1 MVNATQ
7 HPRSRLTPQVTD
19 ALIAAA
25 LLLFSFLDFLGRP
38 LLFSNSGPR
47 PGGASKPPPA
57 ENNPFAPQHHA
68 TPLSY
73 LLVIAAFAPLAL
85 RRRFPMT
92 VLVVTTVAAAIYQA
106 FPNPP
111 SLIVLGPLI
120 AVYTVGAEGDRKTL
134 LISAAVVAAV
144 LIGSGAIS
152 SGVTT
157 LWADSVRVVA
167 IVGVAAAIG
176 DASRTQKAYLAAVEL
191 RANEA
196 ERTRE
201 EEARRRVDEERL
213 RIARELHD
221 VVAHSLSVIAVQSG
235 AAAQVVESDPAQ
247 ALRSLDAIR
256 LTSREAL
263 DELRSMLG
271 VLRAEGDTDAP
282 RAPVPGLARVRDLGE
297 PLRAAG
303 FDVEMLLE
311 GPTSNLPALVDA
323 SAYRLV
329 QEALTNVVRHAG
341 PCRVAVTIRREVRSL
356 DVRVEDDG
364 RGTDAP
370 SAGGHGLAGMR
381 ERVTALGGTFEAG
394 PRPGGGFAVHA
405 HLPLSERGGVS

>member
-7 HPRSRLTPQVTD
+7 HARSRLTPQVTD
-19 ALIAAA
+19 ALVAAG
-25 LLLFSFLDFLGRP
+25 LLLFSFLDLIGRP

-47 PGGASKPPPA
+47 PHGVSTPPPA
-57 ENNPFAPQHHA
+57 ENNPFAPLHHA

-92 VLVVTTVAAAIYQA
+92 VLAVTTVAVAIYQA

-120 AVYTVGAEGDRKTL
+120 AVYTVGAERDRRTL
-134 LISAAVVAAV
+134 LVSAAVVAAV

-152 SGVTT
+152 SGVGT
-157 LWADSVRVVA
+157 LWADSVRIVA

-235 AAAQVVESDPAQ
+235 AAAQVVRSDPAQ

-282 RAPVPGLARVRDLGE
+282 RSPVPGLARVRDLAE

-311 GPTSNLPALVDA
+311 GPTSDLPALVDA

-341 PCRVAVTIRREVRSL
+341 PCRVMVTIRREARSL

-364 RGTDAP
+364 RGTEA
-370 SAGGHGLAGMR
+370 SSTGGHGLAGMR

-405 HLPLSERGGVS
+405 HLPLAERGAVS